1 LTPYRRNLMDVEL
14 VIREVPVTERWSSKR
29 GRYFLADNFLTFWFR
44 FVAPNLS
51 LIEEGLLDVGTVRAS
66 YSQYLGS
73 VFEKVAR
80 EAVIGLFRSGRLDM
94 RVTRLG
100 RWWGR
105 GEEIDLVLVDTE
117 KRKALLM
124 EAKWSDLSARD
135 VRRVARRLMLKGQ
148 LLLEGYDKEY
158 LIIARRAEEV
168 EGVRVLDLRSFD
180 EVFGGA

>member
-1 LTPYRRNLMDVEL
+1 A
-14 VIREVPVTERWSSKR
+14 REVMI
-29 GRYFLADNFLTFWFR
+29 
-44 FVAPNLS
+44 S
-51 LIEEGLLDVGTVRAS
+51 LI
-66 YSQYLGS
+66 
-73 VFEKVAR
+73 
-80 EAVIGLFRSGRLDM
+80 RSGRLGM

-105 GEEIDLVLVDTE
+105 GEEIDLVLVDDE

-124 EAKWSDLSARD
+124 EAKWSDLSSKD
-135 VRRVARRLMLKGQ
+135 VRRVVRELMRKGQ

-158 LIIARRAEEV
+158 LIVARRAEEV